1 MKTKNNISRREFLK
15 RTAYAAAAVGLVP
28 QVAWSKD
35 HSVHYDPK
43 GLPTRTFGKTGVKI
57 PMITY
62 GTGSRFMKE
71 DTDKGLELLEYAL
84 SKGLYYWDTAASYKN
99 VSEYSEE
106 RLGRLLKT
114 HRKKVFLATKVQERD
129 AEGAK
134 RTIERSFEKL
144 QTDYIDLY
152 QIHSISGMEDA
163 RNLDGVYQVLKDY
176 QRQGAIRF
184 IGFTGHT
191 SAKAMKYVAE
201 NYDLDTMLIALNHMQ
216 ENQNFEER
224 AMPAAAAKN
233 LGVLG
238 MKVIR
243 PRESINRLRP
253 TDLIKYALSLDHVTA
268 ANIAMDSKEVIDTNI
283 EIIRNF
289 QKLSESRMNELQAQ
303 LRPFFNHEN
312 VEWMK
317 PGYVDGLMA

>member
-1 MKTKNNISRREFLK
+1 
-15 RTAYAAAAVGLVP
+15 
-28 QVAWSKD
+28 
-35 HSVHYDPK
+35 
-43 GLPTRTFGKTGVKI
+43 
-57 PMITY
+57 MITY

-84 SKGLYYWDTAASYKN
+84 NRGLYYWDTAASYKN
-99 VSEYSEE
+99 VNEYSEK

-114 HRKKVFLATKVQERD
+114 HRKKVFLATKVRERD

-134 RTIERSFEKL
+134 RTIERSFERL

-152 QIHSISGMEDA
+152 QIHSIQDMEDA

-184 IGFTGHT
+184 IGFTGHS

-216 ENQNFEER
+216 DNQNFEEM
-224 AMPAAAAKN
+224 AIPAAAAKN
-233 LGVLG
+233 MGILG

-243 PRESINRLRP
+243 PRESVAGLKP
-253 TDLIKYALSLDHVTA
+253 TDLIKYALSLDHVKA

-283 EIIRNF
+283 DVIKNF
-289 QKLSESRMNELQAQ
+289 KKLSDSRMNELHAQ
-303 LRPFFNHEN
+303 LRPFFKHHN
-312 VEWMK
+312 VDWMK
-317 PGYVDGLMA
+317 PGYVDGFMA

>member
-1 MKTKNNISRREFLK
+1 MKPKNSINRREFIK
-15 RTAYAAAAVGLVP
+15 RTAYAAAAFGILP
-28 QVAWSKD
+28 QVAWKTE
-35 HSVHYDPK
+35 HSSRFDPK
-43 GLPTRTFGKTGVKI
+43 GLPTRTLGKTGVKV

-84 SKGLYYWDTAASYKN
+84 NRGLYYWDTAASYKN
-99 VSEYSEE
+99 VNEYSEK

-114 HRKKVFLATKVQERD
+114 HRKKVFLATKVRERD

-134 RTIERSFEKL
+134 RTIERSFERL

-152 QIHSISGMEDA
+152 QIHSIQDMEDA

-184 IGFTGHT
+184 IGFTGHS

-216 ENQNFEER
+216 DNQNFEEM
-224 AMPAAAAKN
+224 AIPAAAAKN
-233 LGVLG
+233 MGILG

-243 PRESINRLRP
+243 PRESVAGLKP
-253 TDLIKYALSLDHVTA
+253 TDLIKYALSLDHVKA

-283 EIIRNF
+283 DVIKNF
-289 QKLSESRMNELQAQ
+289 KKLSDSRMNELHAQ
-303 LRPFFNHEN
+303 LRPFFKHHN
-312 VEWMK
+312 VDWMK
-317 PGYVDGLMA
+317 PGYVDGFMA

>member
-1 MKTKNNISRREFLK
+1 MKPKNNISRRKFIK
-15 RTAYAAAAVGLVP
+15 STAFAAAAVGIMP
-28 QVAWSKD
+28 QMAWKTDS
-35 HSVHYDPK
+35 SFEYDPK

-84 SKGLYYWDTAASYKN
+84 NRGLYYWDTAASYKK

-106 RLGRLLKT
+106 RLGKLLKT

-134 RTIERSFEKL
+134 RTIERSFERL

-163 RNLDGVYQVLKDY
+163 GNLDGVYQVLKDY
-176 QRQGAIRF
+176 KQQGAIRF

-191 SAKAMKYVAE
+191 TAKAMKHVAE

-224 AMPAAAAKN
+224 AMPAAASKN
-233 LGVLG
+233 MGILG

-243 PRESINRLRP
+243 PRESIRTLKA

-268 ANIAMDSKEVIDTNI
+268 ANIAMDSKQVIDTNI
-283 EIIRNF
+283 EIIKNF
-289 QKLSESRMNELQAQ
+289 EKLPESRMNELQAQ
-303 LRPFFNHEN
+303 LRPFFNHQD

-317 PGYVDGLMA
+317 PGYVDGYMA

>member
-1 MKTKNNISRREFLK
+1 MKPKNTINRREFIK
-15 RTAYAAAAVGLVP
+15 KTAYAAAVAGILP
-28 QVAWSKD
+28 QLAWKQG
-35 HSVHYDPK
+35 HSVLYDPK

-99 VSEYSEE
+99 VNEYSEE
-106 RLGRLLKT
+106 RLGRLMKT

-134 RTIERSFEKL
+134 RTIERSFERL
-144 QTDYIDLY
+144 NTDYIDLY

-191 SAKAMKYVAE
+191 SAKAMKYVAD

-224 AMPAAAAKN
+224 AMPAAASKN
-233 LGVLG
+233 MGILG

-243 PRESINRLRP
+243 PRESIRTLKA
-253 TDLIKYALSLDHVTA
+253 TDLIKYALSLDHTTA

-283 EIIRNF
+283 EVIKNF
-289 QKLSESRMNELQAQ
+289 QKLPESRMNELQAQ
-303 LRPFFNHEN
+303 LKPFFNHEN